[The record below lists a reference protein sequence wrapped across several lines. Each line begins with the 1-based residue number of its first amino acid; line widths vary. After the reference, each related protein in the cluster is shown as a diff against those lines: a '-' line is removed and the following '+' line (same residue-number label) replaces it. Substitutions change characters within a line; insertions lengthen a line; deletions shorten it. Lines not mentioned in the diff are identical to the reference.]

1 MKTIHQPPV
10 SRAAMNLAYLVTQ
23 NARDLLGALP
33 LGDRIRLALRWR
45 RHYRKIVGP
54 VLAIK

>member
-1 MKTIHQPPV
+1 MFI
-10 SRAAMNLAYLVTQ
+10 AAEDGAARRH
-23 NARDLLGALP
+23 NARDLLGVLP